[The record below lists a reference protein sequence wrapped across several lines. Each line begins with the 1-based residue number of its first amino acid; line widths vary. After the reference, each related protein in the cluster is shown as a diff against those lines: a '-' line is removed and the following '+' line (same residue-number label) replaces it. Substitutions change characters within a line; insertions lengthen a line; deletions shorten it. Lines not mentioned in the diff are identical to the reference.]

1 MQHPCVQLFAIPWTV
16 APSSQPA
23 PAPLSQDFPDKSTGF
38 TGDIPNP
45 GIEPWFPGLQAD
57 FFFFFNQLRHQG
69 CPCESTYCS

>member
-57 FFFFFNQLRHQG
+57 FFFFLT
-69 CPCESTYCS
+69 S